1 MEYPL
6 TRLDEKILS
15 LKNASKKALVAYLVA
30 GDPDLDSTL
39 ELMHGFVDAGV
50 DILEVGVPFTDPIAE
65 GPIIQAAHDR
75 ALKNNIS
82 LTDIFTL
89 IKKFREKDTD
99 TPIILMGYINTFL
112 ASIKALQESHTFG
125 SDAVLIVDIP
135 GENDLKNIGIK
146 NTNLASISLIAPT
159 TSKDRI
165 SKICN
170 NSSGFIYY
178 VTLRGV
184 TGSSHLNISEAES
197 NINYIR
203 SQTSLPIFA
212 GFGIK
217 TADDASNLSK
227 ISDGVV
233 IGSSLVEMIHNQS
246 SQKEFKKI
254 YNYLNEI
261 SEAISL

>member
-1 MEYPL
+1 MEYLL
-6 TRLDEKILS
+6 TRLDEKIFS
-15 LKNASKKALVAYLVA
+15 LKNSSKKALVAYLVA

-75 ALKNNIS
+75 ALKNNTS
-82 LTDIFTL
+82 LTDIFEL

-112 ASIKALQESHTFG
+112 ANSQALTESHASG

-135 GENDLKNIGIK
+135 GETDIKNIGIK

-184 TGSSHLNISEAES
+184 TGSSHLNVSEAES
-197 NINYIR
+197 NIKYIR
-203 SQTSLPIFA
+203 SQTSLPVFA

-217 TADDASNLSK
+217 TTDDASNLSK

-254 YNYLNEI
+254 YNYINEI

>member
-1 MEYPL
+1 MEFLL
-6 TRLDEKILS
+6 TRLDEKTLS

-30 GDPDLDSTL
+30 GDPDLSSTL

-75 ALKNNIS
+75 ALKNNTS
-82 LTDIFTL
+82 LTDIFKL
-89 IKKFREKDTD
+89 VKKFREKDID

-112 ASIKALQESHTFG
+112 ANIKALKESHAYG
-125 SDAVLIVDIP
+125 CDAVLIVDIP
-135 GENDLKNIGIK
+135 GESNLKDIGIK

-184 TGSSHLNISEAES
+184 TGSSHLNITEAES

-203 SQTSLPIFA
+203 SQTSLPVFA

-217 TADDASNLSK
+217 TPDDASNLSK

-246 SQKEFKKI
+246 SQKEYKKI
-254 YNYLNEI
+254 YNYLNDI
-261 SEAISL
+261 SKAISS

>member
-75 ALKNNIS
+75 ALKNNTS
-82 LTDIFTL
+82 LTDIFKL
-89 IKKFREKDTD
+89 IKKFREKDID

-112 ASIKALQESHTFG
+112 ANIKALKESHAFG

-135 GENDLKNIGIK
+135 GESNLKNIGIK
-146 NTNLASISLIAPT
+146 NTNLASISLVAPT

-184 TGSSHLNISEAES
+184 TGSSHLNISEAEN

-217 TADDASNLSK
+217 TPDDASNLSK

-233 IGSSLVEMIHNQS
+233 IGSSLVEMIHNLS
-246 SQKEFKKI
+246 SQKKFKNI

-261 SEAISL
+261 SKAISL

>member
-1 MEYPL
+1 MKRIERKL
-6 TRLDEKILS
+6 GELS
-15 LKNASKKALVAYLVA
+15 DNNQKAFVGYIVA
-30 GDPDLDSTL
+30 GDPDLETSLD
-39 ELMHGFVDAGV
+39 LMHLSVDSGV
-50 DILEVGVPFTDPIAE
+50 DILEIGVPFTDPIAE
-65 GPIIQAAHDR
+65 GPTIQQAHDR
-75 ALKNNIS
+75 SLENGTNLKKIVD
-82 LTDIFTL
+82 LVGR
-89 IKKFREKDTD
+89 FREKDTD

-135 GENDLKNIGIK
+135 GESDLKNIGIK

-197 NINYIR
+197 NIKYIR
-203 SQTSLPIFA
+203 SQTSLPVFA

-217 TADDASNLSK
+217 TPDDASNLSK